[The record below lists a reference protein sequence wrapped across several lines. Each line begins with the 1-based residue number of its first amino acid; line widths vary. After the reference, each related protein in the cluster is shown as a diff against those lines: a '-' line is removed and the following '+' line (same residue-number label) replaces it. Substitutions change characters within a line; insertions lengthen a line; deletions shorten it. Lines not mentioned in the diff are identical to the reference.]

1 MENNKKSVF
10 ETLNAINVN
19 DMVEKKRQKKALSHT
34 LVGVQLG
41 KS

>member
-10 ETLNAINVN
+10 ETLNAI
-19 DMVEKKRQKKALSHT
+19 MTWLRKKRQKKALSHT